1 MNNSVNTAL
10 LGIVAVLVVA
20 CLYMH
25 TKAQDAL
32 SRVESLE
39 RVCSSLQQ
47 SMDSLLKISEVTKN
61 QMLEWKVSLD
71 NVDSNITET
80 KRAAKQSLAASKTA
94 GSWASVPVPADVM
107 RVLAKGSNAGA
118 APGAAAGLP

>member
-80 KRAAKQSLAASKTA
+80 KRAAK
-94 GSWASVPVPADVM
+94 
-107 RVLAKGSNAGA
+107 
-118 APGAAAGLP
+118 

>member
-1 MNNSVNTAL
+1 MNNSGNTAL
-10 LGIVAVLVVA
+10 LGIIAVLVLA

-61 QMLEWKVSLD
+61 QMMEWKVSLD

-94 GSWASVPVPADVM
+94 GSWASVPVPADVL
-107 RVLAKGSNAGA
+107 RVLPKGSDPRTALGA
-118 APGAAAGLP
+118 SAGLP